1 MKLSGFQL
9 ISKFGVQLLRIVKS
23 VISFCTGLLKIQMVS
38 LISMILSHL
47 EDGISLLLNY
57 TKQQQ
62 QFVEQILI

>member
-23 VISFCTGLLKIQMVS
+23 VISCCTGLLKIQMVS